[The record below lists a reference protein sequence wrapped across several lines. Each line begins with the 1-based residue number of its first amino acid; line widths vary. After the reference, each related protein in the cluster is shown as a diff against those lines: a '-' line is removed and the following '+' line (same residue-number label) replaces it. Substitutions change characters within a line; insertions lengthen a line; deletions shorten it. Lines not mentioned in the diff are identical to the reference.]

1 MRYLLCDGRSGNN
14 NHAISD
20 MQPRDRLKTTMAALR
35 WAPAGD
41 SHRSQLSQQSNRYRG
56 RVLCTPRSKSA
67 TSREQCAESPE
78 SSLFGKNLERYD
90 KPTAAIRVPNHCAN
104 VMPGSIPMRSF
115 TSQKSRWYVTRPCSL
130 KESRVIIRSWRC
142 SGEGN
147 DNEVPGIGKDG
158 LAKKWWGLE
167 PTIGELWIFRSVEV
181 RCDIA
186 LSQWIPGKSR
196 ILSVCSTM
204 ALRCPSV
211 SSQS

>member
-1 MRYLLCDGRSGNN
+1 
-14 NHAISD
+14 
-20 MQPRDRLKTTMAALR
+20 MQPRKHHDCDEMSTRQ
-35 WAPAGD
+35 
-41 SHRSQLSQQSNRYRG
+41 HSQLSQQSNCYSG
-56 RVLCTPRSKSA
+56 RVFCAPRSKSA
-67 TSREQCAESPE
+67 TSRERRAESPEHFE

-90 KPTAAIRVPNHCAN
+90 KPTAAIRVPSHCAN
-104 VMPGSIPMRSF
+104 VMPGSIPIRSF
-115 TSQKSRWYVTRPCSL
+115 TSQKSRWYVTSPCSL

-158 LAKKWWGLE
+158 LAKKWWWLE

-196 ILSVCSTM
+196 MLSVCSTM

-211 SSQS
+211 PDT